1 MSNKEKLTQ
10 LAAPELTEEAIT
22 IPDKEQT
29 SYTLWEL
36 LQMEIEDLPCLFSP
50 IFLKSGIAVLV
61 GGSDSGKSSLLRQM
75 AMCVA
80 TGRDFLGWKYQGV
93 HHAAAYFSSE
103 DDKTL
108 TARVVRSYNKTMN
121 LGEMAAQNLLFEFD
135 FTPDNII
142 EKVKAVLDER
152 PRDLIVIDAF
162 GDAFWGKSL
171 NDNKEVREFYSQFKA
186 LAKQYDCLIV
196 FNHHTGKRTVSYAPD
211 KDNSLG
217 SQAIEAA
224 PRIAIELRQ
233 DPADPD
239 TKHFCIVKA
248 NYLGSDFKTK
258 SFAIRMD
265 ANYVFATT
273 GERVEFSSL
282 AKTTTRQNIAK
293 DAKRPEGYDDD
304 THKTFIRNLFS
315 KCVVYQ
321 SLLWKEIAS
330 NFQVSE
336 SQAKTVFEPY
346 YIDHKWIAKS
356 GKGGQNNKV
365 TYVSLVL

>member
-1 MSNKEKLTQ
+1 MSNKEKQTPLT
-10 LAAPELTEEAIT
+10 APELTEEAIT
-22 IPDKEQT
+22 ILEKEQT

-233 DPADPD
+233 DPTDPD

-282 AKTTTRQNIAK
+282 VKTTKPERK
-293 DAKRPEGYDDD
+293 SKRPEDVSTTDHRD
-304 THKTFIRNLFS
+304 FIRGAFLPGEINQTRLR
-315 KCVVYQ
+315 Q
-321 SLLWKEIAS
+321 SIVDEFDISGRTADK
-330 NFQVSE
+330 
-336 SQAKTVFEPY
+336 
-346 YIDHKWIAKS
+346 YIQFYLQKHWIEEA
-356 GKGGQNNKV
+356 GKGKCNAVLYK
-365 TYVSLVL
+365 SLVI

>member
-1 MSNKEKLTQ
+1 MSDKEKQSQ
-10 LAAPELTEEAIT
+10 LAAPELTEEAII
-22 IPDKEQT
+22 IPYKEQT

-135 FTPDNII
+135 FTPENIV
-142 EKVKAVLDER
+142 EKVEAVLDER
-152 PRDLIVIDAF
+152 PRDLIIIDAF

-171 NDNKEVREFYSQFKA
+171 NDNKEVREFYSRFKTV
-186 LAKQYDCLIV
+186 AKKYDCLIV

-282 AKTTTRQNIAK
+282 VKTTKPERK
-293 DAKRPEGYDDD
+293 SKRPEDVSTLDHRD
-304 THKTFIRNLFS
+304 FIRGAFLPGEINQTRLR
-315 KCVVYQ
+315 Q
-321 SLLWKEIAS
+321 SIVDEFDISGRTADK
-330 NFQVSE
+330 
-336 SQAKTVFEPY
+336 
-346 YIDHKWIAKS
+346 YIQFYLQKHWIEEA
-356 GKGGQNNKV
+356 GKGKCNAVLYK
-365 TYVSLVL
+365 SLVI